1 LLLDSTSLTST
12 PIVHASISRLCP
24 DLEKK
29 KLLIKDHLECLK
41 YLCKE
46 LWQNAFGK
54 MIDNLKTNRKGT
66 FVMIDADFSW
76 IKIFAEDATDQ
87 EITQLVIL
95 YLAFPCGLLRGAL
108 AGFGLTAAVTA
119 EIPSFP
125 QCCFQVRL
133 TSTEDAQTPSP
144 PAE

>member
-1 LLLDSTSLTST
+1 M
-12 PIVHASISRLCP
+12 
-24 DLEKK
+24 
-29 KLLIKDHLECLK
+29 
-41 YLCKE
+41 
-46 LWQNAFGK
+46 WQNAFGK

-66 FVMIDADFSW
+66 FVMVDADFSW

-87 EITQLVIL
+87 EITQLRHSRIML
-95 YLAFPCGLLRGAL
+95 LQIPDSLAFPCGLLRGAL

-133 TSTEDAQTPSP
+133 TPAEDAQTPSP
-144 PAE
+144 LVE